1 MKNSI
6 LTILAVILLS
16 VGTGFVIGKQYTDG
30 QYTGYVELHKTNSG
44 TFVLSKD
51 RIFTVSELVSN
62 K

>member
-6 LTILAVILLS
+6 LTILAVTVMAL
-16 VGTGFVIGKQYTDG
+16 GAGFVIGKTYTDG